1 MIPGTKIIEHEVVVG
16 DDIGGG
22 QHLVVPR
29 QASIACQRNVVP

>member
-29 QASIACQRNVVP
+29 RLPV